1 MKWAADH
8 IESKP
13 SLIPVEELAMAA
25 GQLPRF
31 EQDLFSED
39 GILHPYEYYRQIRDL
54 GPVVDYP
61 MYDCFAVGRYDDV
74 RRVLRDDKTFISG
87 EGIALSA
94 AMNEK
99 MKGAIITSDSP
110 RHEFLRKI
118 QGEPLAPFAVSQLT
132 GLVVEE
138 AEQLLARIMAG
149 SRNVDAMTA
158 IAEYLPVTIVSELV
172 GLPTEG
178 RENMRAWAAAG
189 FQLAGPFNARAQASL
204 GSVSE
209 INHYAYEVLDPS
221 TVKPGSWAARA
232 FEHAAEGTI
241 TPEMARRIVLDLVNP
256 SLDTTILATGSLI
269 MLLGQNPD
277 QWQALKASPALIPGA
292 VNEALRLETPIRAFT
307 RHVAHDADIG
317 GVGVPKGARLLVMYG
332 SANRDERRWE
342 HAERFDVTRSNASG
356 QLAFGFGRHTCLG
369 AHLAKLEMQS
379 ILKAMVTRVESFTI
393 GDPVFL
399 LNNLLRGPQRL
410 PMTLH

>member
-1 MKWAADH
+1 MPAA
-8 IESKP
+8 
-13 SLIPVEELAMAA
+13 
-25 GQLPRF
+25 QLPRF
-31 EQDLFSED
+31 EQDLFSDE

-54 GPVVDYP
+54 GPVVEYP
-61 MYDCFAVGRYDDV
+61 MYDCYAVGRYDDV

-110 RHEFLRKI
+110 RHDFLRKI
-118 QGEPLAPFAVSQLT
+118 QGEPLTPNAVSELT
-132 GLVVEE
+132 GLVMQE
-138 AEQLLARIMAG
+138 AEGLISRIMAG
-149 SRNVDAMTA
+149 SRNVDGMTT
-158 IAEYLPVTIVSELV
+158 IAQYLPVTIVSELV
-172 GLPTEG
+172 GLPAEG

-189 FQLAGPFNARAQASL
+189 FQMAGPFNARARASL
-204 GSVSE
+204 GLVSE
-209 INHYAYEVLDPS
+209 INDYAYRVLDPS

-232 FEHAAEGTI
+232 FQHADDGTI

-256 SLDTTILATGSLI
+256 SLDTTILATGSLL

-277 QWQALKASPALIPGA
+277 QWEAIKSNPALIPGA
-292 VNEALRLETPIRAFT
+292 VNEALRLESPIRAFT
-307 RHVAHDADIG
+307 RLVALDAEIG
-317 GVGVPKGARLLVMYG
+317 GVSVPKGARLLILYG

-342 HAERFDVTRSNASG
+342 NAGRFDVARSNAGG

-379 ILKAMVTRVESFTI
+379 ILKAMSTRVESFQI
-393 GDPVFL
+393 GDPVFM
-399 LNNLLRGPQRL
+399 LNNILRGPETL

>member
-1 MKWAADH
+1 MPAA
-8 IESKP
+8 
-13 SLIPVEELAMAA
+13 
-25 GQLPRF
+25 QLPRF
-31 EQDLFSED
+31 EQDLFSDE

-54 GPVVDYP
+54 GPVVEYP
-61 MYDCFAVGRYDDV
+61 MYDCYAVGRYDDV

-110 RHEFLRKI
+110 RHDFLRKI
-118 QGEPLAPFAVSQLT
+118 QGEPLTPNAVSELT
-132 GLVVEE
+132 GLVMQE
-138 AEQLLARIMAG
+138 AEGLISRIMAG
-149 SRNVDAMTA
+149 SRNVDGMTT
-158 IAEYLPVTIVSELV
+158 IAQYLPVTIVSELV
-172 GLPTEG
+172 GLPAEG

-189 FQLAGPFNARAQASL
+189 FQMAGPFNARARASL
-204 GSVSE
+204 GLVSE
-209 INHYAYEVLDPS
+209 INDYAYRVLDPS

-232 FEHAAEGTI
+232 FQHADDGTI
-241 TPEMARRIVLDLVNP
+241 TSEMARRIVLDLVNP
-256 SLDTTILATGSLI
+256 SLDTTILATGSLL

-277 QWQALKASPALIPGA
+277 QWEAIKADPALIPGA
-292 VNEALRLETPIRAFT
+292 VNEALRLESPIRAFT
-307 RHVAHDADIG
+307 RLVALDAEIG
-317 GVGVPKGARLLVMYG
+317 GVSVPKGARLLILYG

-342 HAERFDVTRSNASG
+342 NAGRFDVARSNAGG

-379 ILKAMVTRVESFTI
+379 ILKAMSTRVESFQI
-393 GDPVFL
+393 GDPVFM
-399 LNNLLRGPQRL
+399 LNNILRGPETL

>member
-1 MKWAADH
+1 
-8 IESKP
+8 
-13 SLIPVEELAMAA
+13 
-25 GQLPRF
+25 
-31 EQDLFSED
+31 
-39 GILHPYEYYRQIRDL
+39 
-54 GPVVDYP
+54 
-61 MYDCFAVGRYDDV
+61 
-74 RRVLRDDKTFISG
+74 
-87 EGIALSA
+87 
-94 AMNEK
+94 
-99 MKGAIITSDSP
+99 
-110 RHEFLRKI
+110 
-118 QGEPLAPFAVSQLT
+118 
-132 GLVVEE
+132 
-138 AEQLLARIMAG
+138 
-149 SRNVDAMTA
+149 MTA